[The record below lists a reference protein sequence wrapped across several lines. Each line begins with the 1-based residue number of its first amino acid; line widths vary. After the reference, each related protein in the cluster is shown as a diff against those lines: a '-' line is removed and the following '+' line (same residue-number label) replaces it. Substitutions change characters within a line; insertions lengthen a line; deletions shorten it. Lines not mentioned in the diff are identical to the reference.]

1 MSTFVIVPGAW
12 DTPATMEPLIDPL
25 ESAGHAVI
33 VVDLPCEDADATLE
47 RVRGGHARRAPR

>member
-12 DTPATMEPLIDPL
+12 DTPSTMEPLVEPL
-25 ESAGHAVI
+25 GSAGHAVI

-47 RVRGGHARRAPR
+47 RVRGRRARRAPR

>member
-12 DTPATMEPLIDPL
+12 DTPATWSRSSSRWSRP
-25 ESAGHAVI
+25 ATTVI

-47 RVRGGHARRAPR
+47 RVRGRRARRASR